1 MDTTKFSS
9 AKYFSCSEKVR
20 ILCAGLEPG
29 EKAAARRYLDEMD
42 RIFTNKDLLVVDLL
56 ADFELREQA

>member
-1 MDTTKFSS
+1 MDPQKFSS
-9 AKYFSCSEKVR
+9 AKYISCSEKVR

-42 RIFTNKDLLVVDLL
+42 RVFTAKDLLVNDLL
-56 ADFELREQA
+56 ADLREQA